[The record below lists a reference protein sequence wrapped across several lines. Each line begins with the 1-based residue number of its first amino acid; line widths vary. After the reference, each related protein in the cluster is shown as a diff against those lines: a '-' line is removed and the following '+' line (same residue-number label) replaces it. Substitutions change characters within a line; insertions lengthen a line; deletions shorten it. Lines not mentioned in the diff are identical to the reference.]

1 MLSWSYRSPGLRFER
16 VPPAYR
22 RPPRMP
28 INAAGDETNQGWHLM
43 NRRTCINC
51 QSSWYSLADHEL
63 EAPHTCPRCGD
74 QLVPVNQAK
83 AEREGLAARRRS

>member
-1 MLSWSYRSPGLRFER
+1 
-16 VPPAYR
+16 
-22 RPPRMP
+22 
-28 INAAGDETNQGWHLM
+28 M

-74 QLVPVNQAK
+74 QLTPIAQVPTASDQSAQAR
-83 AEREGLAARRRS
+83 AQTPARS

>member
-1 MLSWSYRSPGLRFER
+1 
-16 VPPAYR
+16 
-22 RPPRMP
+22 
-28 INAAGDETNQGWHLM
+28 M

-74 QLVPVNQAK
+74 QLSPISQAR
-83 AEREGLAARRRS
+83 AEAEPATAARTQPRS